1 MRVKNLAGHVL
12 GRLARRVAED
22 RENCWGYK
30 PVLMEWFVN
39 PRHHVGICYQAAGW
53 EYLGMT
59 TGEGLVRP
67 GKSYSTTPKKLFVK
81 PLSEQFRE
89 ILCSENLTGR
99 VEE

>member
-1 MRVKNLAGHVL
+1 MAKSKALAFIQCG
-12 GRLARRVAED
+12 RRVSADEIEQIKETVKLSEK
-22 RENCWGYK
+22 RK
-30 PVLMEWFVN
+30 V
-39 PRHHVGICYQAAGW
+39 
-53 EYLGMT
+53 GMT

-89 ILCSENLTGR
+89 ILYSENLRGR